1 MPSDVCLFFPRDI
14 QHESLK
20 GVHSH
25 WRHSFSF
32 VNNHYLFLACFL
44 IVLLSIMLYL
54 LRLRRIHR
62 RTAQRC
68 GTSSVPW
75 LEEGLGSPTLP
86 INLWT
91 LERVKSKQF
100 VQFFQASRHS
110 VWDGGMMGTF
120 ETSIF
125 TKKSQKIWWTLS
137 SGRTIKCN
145 ISCSSPL
152 SYDMLY
158 VSILLTRLLSQM
170 LSFAV
175 QNCHIWRRV
184 LSRFNW

>member
-1 MPSDVCLFFPRDI
+1 MDSRGHSVQNPFSPTEVGNKSAVSISWGNYPSTSFGVQVGQSNYMQDWQFLLSSCSFIDLSQRSIKYQSIFLSVSIYFWTPSPDVCVSLPRDI

-68 GTSSVPW
+68 SPSSVPW

-86 INLWT
+86 INL
-91 LERVKSKQF
+91 
-100 VQFFQASRHS
+100 
-110 VWDGGMMGTF
+110 
-120 ETSIF
+120 
-125 TKKSQKIWWTLS
+125 
-137 SGRTIKCN
+137 
-145 ISCSSPL
+145 
-152 SYDMLY
+152 
-158 VSILLTRLLSQM
+158 
-170 LSFAV
+170 
-175 QNCHIWRRV
+175 
-184 LSRFNW
+184 

>member
-1 MPSDVCLFFPRDI
+1 MQQQEDVTDLKLSSQRACVRGFSDVCVSFPRDI

-68 GTSSVPW
+68 SPSSVPW

-91 LERVKSKQF
+91 LQSVKSKQF
-100 VQFFQASRHS
+100 VQLFQGSRHS
-110 VWDGGMMGTF
+110 IWDGGMMWTF
-120 ETSIF
+120 GSATF
-125 TKKSQKIWWTLS
+125 RRNAKK
-137 SGRTIKCN
+137 
-145 ISCSSPL
+145 
-152 SYDMLY
+152 DDH
-158 VSILLTRLLSQM
+158 
-170 LSFAV
+170 F
-175 QNCHIWRRV
+175 
-184 LSRFNW
+184 